1 MFLNVFKVDIDGAS
15 HPEWNESF
23 SFSFKPPKITV
34 CKVVS
39 TEIAK
44 MEIDRVQKYVAVM
57 IREGSLPAGLYSVF
71 VCV

>member
-1 MFLNVFKVDIDGAS
+1 MFLNILQVDVDGAS

-23 SFSFKPPKITV
+23 SFNFKPPKITV

-57 IREGSLPAGLYSVF
+57 IREGSLPAGQHSISL
-71 VCV
+71 C